1 MKLLIVVGTSRDG
14 RHSIYPARE
23 AEKKF
28 EEAGHEA
35 ELFDLKE
42 NNIPFLGER
51 RHRTDEPNPN
61 VEKFGQKVEECDGL
75 VLVTPEYNH
84 SYSAELKNALDHLY
98 PEYEDK
104 PFYYITVSA
113 GGFGGVRA
121 LSHLHDVTLELGGFP
136 GPDIP
141 VSKVTQIFEDGEL
154 VDEPYERRFKEFV
167 DECEDFYEKVQ

>member
-1 MKLLIVVGTSRDG
+1 MKVLIVVGTCRDG
-14 RHSIYPARE
+14 RNSIYPARE

-35 ELFDLKE
+35 EIFDLKE
-42 NNIPFLGER
+42 NKIPFLGER
-51 RHRTDEPNPN
+51 RHRTDEPHPN
-61 VEKFGQKVEECDGL
+61 VEKFGQKVEGCDGL
-75 VLVTPEYNH
+75 VIVTPEYNH

-113 GGFGGVRA
+113 GRFGGVRA

-136 GPDIP
+136 GPDLP

-154 VDEPYERRFKEFV
+154 VENSYEERFEDFV
-167 DECEDFYEKVQ
+167 DQCEAFRKKVQ